1 MKIVV
6 ATPLYPP
13 DPATTAGYVKDLA
26 TRLATS
32 HEVTVV
38 AYAHI
43 PEAIA
48 GVKIVSIDKRL
59 PALLRLPLFLASLF
73 RRSAGS
79 AVVLAVN
86 GPSVD
91 TPLLFFSLVS
101 TTPVIRLMH
110 DQTSKREDGRSL
122 FRRRMSASLQKQ
134 AYCVIETFPPS
145 RPEIHPV
152 EPPPTANLS
161 DYEKSWHKH
170 LEDIKRAYA
179 AN

>member
-43 PEAIA
+43 PEAVP
-48 GVKIVSIDKRL
+48 GVEIVTIDKRL

-73 RRSAGS
+73 RTSARA
-79 AVVLAVN
+79 AVVLTVN

-91 TPLLFFSLVS
+91 TPLLFFALVS
-101 TTPVIRLMH
+101 KTPIVRLMH
-110 DQTSKREDGRSL
+110 DQTSKREDGRSP
-122 FRRRMSASLQKQ
+122 FRRMVSASLQRQ
-134 AYCVIETFPPS
+134 ACSGIETFPPL

-152 EPPPTANLS
+152 EAPPTARLS

-170 LEDIKRAYA
+170 LEDIERAYG